1 MSNEQNC
8 ILRISKTKIFREEE
22 NCVWVDMGPA
32 DTFIRQILMA
42 YGNPNMAVV
51 QERGEDDE

>member
-22 NCVWVDMGPA
+22 NCVWVDMGPIDA
-32 DTFIRQILMA
+32 FVRQILVA

-51 QERGEDDE
+51 QEDEE

>member
-22 NCVWVDMGPA
+22 NCVWVDMGPIDA
-32 DTFIRQILMA
+32 FVRQILVA
-42 YGNPNMAVV
+42 YGNPNLAVV
-51 QERGEDDE
+51 QEDEE